1 MAKSSS
7 GSRAGP
13 PRFAKSL
20 SGALKPPGSGRRT
33 GKRYTIPSTRSP
45 FPASILAQKSHRSP
59 LKYGRCRSISSAWSR
74 RFGATATPLQV
85 SANLTTNSLQA
96 ESNVA
101 FDFVRTLAAELSRG
115 NVDLPSFPEIAV
127 RVRRVLSDP
136 KTSVNQVVRV
146 VGSEPA
152 LAARLLRIANSAS
165 LNRSG
170 RPVTDLRTAINR
182 IGYNMVRSASMSFSM
197 AQIRKSNKLAGL
209 QHHLADLWQSSTSAA
224 ALAYVLARNCTRVN
238 PDEAMLTGMMH
249 GIGKLYVLTR
259 AIDHPALFANE
270 TALNEIIADWHASI
284 GKAILENWNFS
295 EAMAQAVGE
304 QANVDRSEE
313 GPADLSDV
321 IAIAIL
327 MASHGTEVPDLGV
340 ALHELGAAKRL
351 GLNSEKAQGVMRESA
366 AEVNALS
373 QALGS

>member
-1 MAKSSS
+1 M
-7 GSRAGP
+7 
-13 PRFAKSL
+13 
-20 SGALKPPGSGRRT
+20 
-33 GKRYTIPSTRSP
+33 
-45 FPASILAQKSHRSP
+45 
-59 LKYGRCRSISSAWSR
+59 
-74 RFGATATPLQV
+74 
-85 SANLTTNSLQA
+85 SANLTNTSLQA

-101 FDFVRTLAAELSRG
+101 FGFVRNLAAELSRG

-136 KTSVNQVVRV
+136 KSSVDQVVRV

-152 LAARLLRIANSAS
+152 LAARLLRISNSAS
-165 LNRSG
+165 FNRSG
-170 RPVTDLRTAINR
+170 RAVTDLRTAIAR

-197 AQIRKSNKLAGL
+197 AQMRKTNKLAGL
-209 QHHLADLWQSSTSAA
+209 EHHLNDLWQSSTSAA
-224 ALAYVLARNCTRVN
+224 AVAYVLARTCTKVN

-259 AIDHPALFANE
+259 AVDHPDLFADE
-270 TALNEIIADWHASI
+270 AALNEIIDEWHASI
-284 GKAILENWNFS
+284 GKAILENWNFP

-304 QANVDRSEE
+304 QANADRNEE
-313 GPADLSDV
+313 GPADLNDV

-327 MASHGTEVPDLGV
+327 MASNGTDV

-351 GLNSEKAQGVMRESA
+351 GLDSEKTQGVMRESA

-373 QALGS
+373 LALGS

>member
-1 MAKSSS
+1 M
-7 GSRAGP
+7 
-13 PRFAKSL
+13 
-20 SGALKPPGSGRRT
+20 
-33 GKRYTIPSTRSP
+33 
-45 FPASILAQKSHRSP
+45 
-59 LKYGRCRSISSAWSR
+59 
-74 RFGATATPLQV
+74 
-85 SANLTTNSLQA
+85 SANLTNTSLQA

-101 FDFVRTLAAELSRG
+101 FGFVRNLATELSRG

-136 KTSVNQVVRV
+136 KSSVDQVVRV

-152 LAARLLRIANSAS
+152 LAARLLRISNSAS
-165 LNRSG
+165 FNRSG
-170 RPVTDLRTAINR
+170 RAVTDLRTAIAR

-197 AQIRKSNKLAGL
+197 AQMRKTNKLAGL
-209 QHHLADLWQSSTSAA
+209 EHHLNDLWQSSTSAA
-224 ALAYVLARNCTRVN
+224 AVAYVLARTCTKVN

-259 AIDHPALFANE
+259 AVDHPDLFANE
-270 TALNEIIADWHASI
+270 AALNEIIDEWHASI
-284 GKAILENWNFS
+284 GKAILENWNFP

-304 QANVDRSEE
+304 QANADRTEE
-313 GPADLSDV
+313 GPADLNDV

-327 MASHGTEVPDLGV
+327 MASNGTDV

-351 GLNSEKAQGVMRESA
+351 GLDSEKTQGVMRESA

-373 QALGS
+373 LALGS